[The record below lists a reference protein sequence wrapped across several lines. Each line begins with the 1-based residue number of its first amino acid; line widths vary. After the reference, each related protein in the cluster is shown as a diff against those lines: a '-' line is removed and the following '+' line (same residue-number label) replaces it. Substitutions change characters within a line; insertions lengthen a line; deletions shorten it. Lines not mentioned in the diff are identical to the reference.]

1 MTYFATSDKQTE
13 TSTPSKNVILSMT
26 VDDYWIRVFKCVS
39 TRWWGGETSVMT
51 SGYFYTTH
59 ICSALTFEIRSDNFK
74 WEIEIVK
81 FQFCKIFPPSLL
93 WLLPS
98 SLMLNVPLKRKK
110 TKQKQKDLFFK
121 PLFGTW
127 LKHLWNQL
135 QPQILHTWIWI
146 ICHYSLQI
154 LSGSVRVGWG
164 PLGVFRSGHSATFR
178 VVPEPL
184 LQCCV

>member
-1 MTYFATSDKQTE
+1 MVRRRNISNDLRLLLHNPHLFSSDLRNQIWQFQMGDWNCKILKLYF
-13 TSTPSKNVILSMT
+13 
-26 VDDYWIRVFKCVS
+26 
-39 TRWWGGETSVMT
+39 
-51 SGYFYTTH
+51 
-59 ICSALTFEIRSDNFK
+59 
-74 WEIEIVK
+74 
-81 FQFCKIFPPSLL
+81 KIFPPLQPSLL